1 MTATRLLLAA
11 AVTAVIGVGIF
22 GWIASRQVDVQ
33 RTPSEEA
40 QLALRA
46 QRQAI
51 VDTLPVF
58 DLDAGRSPAR
68 GPSNSMQGRDERVA
82 SLHVLAYY
90 ADGGRLV
97 RANVPFWFLKLKGP
111 AAQFA
116 LRGTGFDL
124 EKLEVT
130 PAELQRLGPR
140 LLLDEIWSN
149 GNRLLVWTE

>member
-1 MTATRLLLAA
+1 MTATRFLLAS
-11 AVTAVIGVGIF
+11 AVSAVIGVGIF

-40 QLALRA
+40 QLALRM

-51 VDTLPVF
+51 GDTQPVF
-58 DLDAGRSPAR
+58 DLEVGRGPAR
-68 GPSNSMQGRDERVA
+68 PSDSTQVPGERAA
-82 SLHVLAYY
+82 SLHVLAYS

-124 EKLEVT
+124 EKLEAT
-130 PAELQRLGPR
+130 PDELQRLGPH
-140 LLLDEIWSN
+140 LLLDETWSN